1 MNKVKIGNN
10 IIGEGEPTFIIA
22 EAGSNHDGKIEQVK
36 KLIDIAADCGVD
48 AVKFQ
53 AFKAEKLFNTEE
65 IVNKLKKIEFKD
77 EWYQE
82 IFDYA
87 KDKNIILLFSVFDE
101 KTVNKLEY
109 YGLAAYKIASYEFLH
124 FPLLETLINTNKPII
139 LSTGMTD
146 HSEVENVINLMN
158 SMDNDQIILMHCVSQ
173 YPAQIEDINLKSI
186 LALKKFNFPVGFSDH
201 TLGIY
206 APIAAVSMGSNL
218 IEKHFT
224 ISRSLDG
231 PDHSYSLEPSELKE
245 MVNGIRTVEKMLG
258 SEEILPSDYELG
270 QRKSRRA
277 IYAKNDI
284 KSGKTIKKDDL
295 IILRPSPTGCI
306 LPNEINN
313 IIGKRARKYI
323 KKGDLLKK
331 DLII

>member
-1 MNKVKIGNN
+1 MNKIKIGNN

-36 KLIDIAADCGVD
+36 RLIDIAVDSGVD

-53 AFKAEKLFNTEE
+53 AFKADKLFNTEE
-65 IVNKLKKIEFKD
+65 VVKKLKKLEFKD

-82 IFDYA
+82 IFDYTR
-87 KDKNIILLFSVFDE
+87 DKNIILLFSVFDDE
-101 KTVNKLEY
+101 TVNKLEY

-124 FPLLETLINTNKPII
+124 FPLLDTIIKTKKPII

-146 HSEVENVINLMN
+146 HLEVENVINFIN
-158 SMDNDQIILMHCVSQ
+158 SKDNDQIILMHCVSQ
-173 YPAQIEDINLKSI
+173 YPAQIEEINLKSI
-186 LALKKFNFPVGFSDH
+186 LSLKNFNLPVGFSDH

-206 APIAAVSMGSNL
+206 APIAAVAMGSNV

-231 PDHSYSLEPSELKE
+231 PDHSYSLEPMELKE

-258 SEEILPSDYELG
+258 SEDISPSNYELG

-295 IILRPSPTGCI
+295 IILRPSPTGCL
-306 LPNEINN
+306 LPKEINR
-313 IIGKRARKYI
+313 IIGKTASKDI
-323 KKGDLLKK
+323 IKGDLLKE
-331 DLII
+331 DLIE

>member
-1 MNKVKIGNN
+1 MNKVKIGNS
-10 IIGEGEPTFIIA
+10 IIGKREPTFIIA

-36 KLIDIAADCGVD
+36 RLIDIAVDSGVD

-53 AFKAEKLFNTEE
+53 AFKADKLFNTEE
-65 IVNKLKKIEFKD
+65 IVNKLKKLEFKD
-77 EWYQE
+77 EWYEE
-82 IFDYA
+82 IFDYT

-101 KTVNKLEY
+101 ETVDKLDN
-109 YGLAAYKIASYEFLH
+109 YGMDAYKVASYEFLH
-124 FPLLETLINTNKPII
+124 FPLLEKIIKTNKPII
-139 LSTGMTD
+139 LSTGMSNL
-146 HSEVENVINLMN
+146 SEVKDVIDLMN
-158 SMDNDQIILMHCVSQ
+158 SNGNDQIILMHCVSQ
-173 YPAQIEDINLKSI
+173 YPAQIEDVNLKSI
-186 LALKKFNFPVGFSDH
+186 LTLKKFNFPVGFSDH

-206 APIAAVSMGSNL
+206 APIAAVSIGSNV

-224 ISRSLDG
+224 ISRDLDG
-231 PDHSYSLEPSELKE
+231 PDHSYSLEPPELKE

-258 SEEILPSDYELG
+258 SEDILPSDYELG

-295 IILRPSPTGCI
+295 IILRPSPQGCMI
-306 LPNEINN
+306 PNEINN

-323 KKGDLLKK
+323 KKGDLLKE
-331 DLII
+331 DLIV